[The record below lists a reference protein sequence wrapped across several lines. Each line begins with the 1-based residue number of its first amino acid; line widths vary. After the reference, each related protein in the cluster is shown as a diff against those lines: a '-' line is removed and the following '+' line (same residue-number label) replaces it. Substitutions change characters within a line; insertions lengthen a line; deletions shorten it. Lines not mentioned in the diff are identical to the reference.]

1 MPGQNEQGD
10 EVENYLEKLEYTRK
24 IENTS
29 NFNEIVSQ
37 IQFPVIHFKTL

>member
-10 EVENYLEKLEYTRK
+10 EEENYLEKLEYTRTM
-24 IENTS
+24 ENIS

-37 IQFPVIHFKTL
+37 LFIFKTL